1 MILPVYVDYR
11 AYRQLGQPRLGQ
23 RVHWRLF
30 WNSEFVNWWSGL
42 RPGWRVVTTLY
53 PTPAAPPIR
62 MFGLKRATVSGIAVR
77 GGARID
83 CRGYDVFPD
92 PLVLTGAVKALGT
105 SAPSDTVMA
114 AVTSGTVIRMQLVSV
129 VMDWRTSENLAM
141 AGFRGY
147 CQTIQPIAGT
157 ETFTELDVAP
167 EVLAAGAASQEV
179 LVVDLEVD
187 E

>member
-11 AYRQLGQPRLGQ
+11 AYRQLGLPRLGQ

-30 WNSEFVNWWSGL
+30 WNSEFANWWSGL
-42 RPGWRVVTTLY
+42 RPGLQMAMTLY

-92 PLVLTGAVKALGT
+92 PMVLTGAVKALGT

-114 AVTSGTVIRMQLVSV
+114 AVTSGMVTRMQLVSV
-129 VMDWRTSENLAM
+129 VMDCRTSENLVM
-141 AGFRGY
+141 TRSLGY
-147 CQTIQPIAGT
+147 FQSLRPIAGM
-157 ETFTELDVAP
+157 EVLTELGVAP
-167 EVLAAGAASQEV
+167 EVLAAGATSQE
-179 LVVDLEVD
+179 LLLVDLEVG